1 VQWYDFPSALR
12 NEFYVTTMYEC
23 VYVCNDMFLLSM
35 QRYLCND
42 TCREKFYGKRA
53 MTRLAIA
60 STIYERYQ
68 QQREILGRANEP
80 FGAAWNLAAEC
91 CLDAVRTCGADHMVL
106 DVGAGCTNDA
116 FIQAAGTGCVIP
128 GP

>member
-1 VQWYDFPSALR
+1 
-12 NEFYVTTMYEC
+12 
-23 VYVCNDMFLLSM
+23 
-35 QRYLCND
+35 
-42 TCREKFYGKRA
+42 

-91 CLDAVRTCGADHMVL
+91 CLDAARTCGADHMVL
-106 DVGAGCTNDA
+106 EPLVPAVRTTHSFKLWARDV
-116 FIQAAGTGCVIP
+116 
-128 GP
+128 